1 MLNNVEIVEKQ
12 QTLSSKSF
20 SCFEEL
26 LFESSLKQLCIRLKS
41 PVQQRIRNRSKSN
54 KIKFMVSIKVGGT
67 CKKSKVLPKTYYIYP
82 FWGKS

>member
-1 MLNNVEIVEKQ
+1 MLNNVEIVEK
-12 QTLSSKSF
+12 TANFIIKIF